1 MSNVIEIKNLA
12 KKYRLGTISTGMF
25 TKDIASAWARFR
37 GKDDPNSLVTSNS
50 NAHNSNGSDL
60 VWALKDINL
69 DIKQGEILGIIGKNG
84 AGKTTLLKIISR
96 ITSPTKGR
104 INISGRAA
112 SLIEVGTGFHGELT
126 GRENIY
132 LNGSILGLRKHEIN
146 QRLDKIIDFS
156 GVEKYI
162 DTPVKRYSSG
172 MYVRLGFSVAA
183 HLDPDILIVD
193 EVLAV
198 GDVEFRK
205 KAIGKMSDVSKEEG
219 RTVLFVSHNMAAITQ
234 LCTRSILLEDGRIKL
249 DGTTKTVIEE
259 YIVYQSKSSGET
271 ENYFRNNV
279 VGKKDVLQL
288 RYVNISQDKNNNLEN
303 VDISKDIRIII
314 GYECLIPNLKPY
326 CNIWL
331 KYGMGNEVLSSCN
344 IPFVSKNIDEWCGK
358 KYPKGLFESEVI
370 IPANF
375 LNEGR
380 YLVTPI
386 IADNQA
392 GVSTRREIYLLDENL
407 EISFNVIDTGE
418 MRRSGLS
425 ENWLGVVRP
434 RLNWNTRKVI

>member
-1 MSNVIEIKNLA
+1 M
-12 KKYRLGTISTGMF
+12 GTISTGMF
-25 TKDIASAWARFR
+25 TKDIASAWARCR

-50 NAHNSNGSDL
+50 NAHDSNRSDL

-69 DIKQGEILGIIGKNG
+69 EIKRGEILGIIGKNG

-104 INISGRAA
+104 INISGRTA

-198 GDVEFRK
+198 GDAEFRQ
-205 KAIGKMSDVSKEEG
+205 KALGKMQDASKGEG
-219 RTVLFVSHNMAAITQ
+219 RTVLFVSHNMAAIRQ
-234 LCTRSILLEDGRIKL
+234 LCNKCILLDKGSLKAI
-249 DGTTKTVIEE
+249 GQTEE
-259 YIVYQSKSSGET
+259 IVKNYLGNIYELNRSDSNKAEYQYEKFDDE
-271 ENYFRNNV
+271 
-279 VGKKDVLQL
+279 KDVELIKACVMDTTGLVRNHFSCDEPITIRFSYNVRKIIPDLYGYFQ
-288 RYVNISQDKNNNLEN
+288 ISTIDEVVVMVSVSNDMEVDPINGLPLGLHY
-303 VDISKDIRIII
+303 VDIV
-314 GYECLIPNLKPY
+314 IPSRSL
-326 CNIWL
+326 
-331 KYGMGNEVLSSCN
+331 GH
-344 IPFVSKNIDEWCGK
+344 
-358 KYPKGLFESEVI
+358 
-370 IPANF
+370 
-375 LNEGR
+375 GR
-380 YLVTPI
+380 YYIHMGLAIHNSVDYILADSSTELSINLTDDSTIRGDKRHGFFSTICDWKVQNTEAPI
-386 IADNQA
+386 AVN
-392 GVSTRREIYLLDENL
+392 
-407 EISFNVIDTGE
+407 
-418 MRRSGLS
+418 
-425 ENWLGVVRP
+425 
-434 RLNWNTRKVI
+434 

>member
-1 MSNVIEIKNLA
+1 
-12 KKYRLGTISTGMF
+12 MF

-50 NAHNSNGSDL
+50 NAHDSNRSDL
-60 VWALKDINL
+60 VWALKDITL
-69 DIKQGEILGIIGKNG
+69 EIKRGEILGIIGKNG

-96 ITSPTKGR
+96 ITSPTKGI
-104 INISGRAA
+104 INISGRTA
-112 SLIEVGTGFHGELT
+112 SLIEVGTGFHPELT

-205 KAIGKMSDVSKEEG
+205 KAIGKMSSVSREEG
-219 RTVLFVSHNMAAITQ
+219 RTILFVSHNMAAISQ
-234 LCTRSILLEDGRIKL
+234 LCTRSILLEEGRIQL
-249 DGTTKTVIEE
+249 DGPTKTVIEE
-259 YIVYQSKSSGET
+259 YIVYQSKSSSET
-271 ENYFRNNV
+271 KNYFRNNV
-279 VGKKDVLQL
+279 VGKKDVLRL
-288 RYVNISQDKNNNLEN
+288 RYVNICQDKNNNLDN
-303 VDISKDIRIII
+303 LDISKDIRIII

-331 KYGMGNEVLSSCN
+331 KYGMGTEVLSSCN

-392 GVSTRREIYLLDENL
+392 GISTGREIYLLDENL
-407 EISFNVIDTGE
+407 QISFNVIDTGE

>member
-1 MSNVIEIKNLA
+1 
-12 KKYRLGTISTGMF
+12 MF
-25 TKDIASAWARFR
+25 TKDIASTWARFR

-50 NAHNSNGSDL
+50 NAHDSNGSDL

-69 DIKQGEILGIIGKNG
+69 EIKRGEILGIIGKNG

-104 INISGRAA
+104 INISGRIA

-198 GDVEFRK
+198 GDAEFQK
-205 KAIGKMSDVSKEEG
+205 KCLGKMKNISSEG
-219 RTVLFVSHNMAAITQ
+219 RTVLFVSHNMPSIIN
-234 LCTRSILLEDGRIKL
+234 LCNRSILLNDGEVIKDGQAED
-249 DGTTKTVIEE
+249 V
-259 YIVYQSKSSGET
+259 V
-271 ENYFRNNV
+271 ENYLLMGGV
-279 VGKKDVLQL
+279 KGGEIVWSDLQNAPGNEIAKL
-288 RYVNISQDKNNNLEN
+288 QSVKILQDGIEGSTAD
-303 VDISKDIRIII
+303 VDIAK
-314 GYECLIPNLKPY
+314 
-326 CNIWL
+326 
-331 KYGMGNEVLSSCN
+331 
-344 IPFVSKNIDEWCGK
+344 
-358 KYPKGLFESEVI
+358 EVI
-370 IPANF
+370 IEIKYLNLQEGAQLCIGFWLDDGLGMPVLSTDNAKYVGLTEDPWWGQPHSVGLFKSICRIPGAF
-375 LNEGR
+375 LNDR
-380 YLVTPI
+380 TYLITVY
-386 IADNQA
+386 IAKFPGKLIDHIA
-392 GVSTRREIYLLDENL
+392 REEHI
-407 EISFNVIDTGE
+407 ISFNVHDSGE
-418 MRRSGLS
+418 MRKTGIYGDWR
-425 ENWLGVVRP
+425 GVVRP
-434 RLNWNTRKVI
+434 KLGWNTEYIDSNSV

>member
-1 MSNVIEIKNLA
+1 M
-12 KKYRLGTISTGMF
+12 GTISTGMF

-50 NAHNSNGSDL
+50 NAHDSNGPDL

-69 DIKQGEILGIIGKNG
+69 EIKRGEILGIIGKNG

-104 INISGRAA
+104 INISGRTA

-198 GDVEFRK
+198 GDAEFQK
-205 KAIGKMSDVSKEEG
+205 KCLGKMKNISSEG
-219 RTVLFVSHNMAAITQ
+219 RTVLFVSHNMSSIIN
-234 LCTRSILLEDGRIKL
+234 LCNRGILLNDGEVIKDGQAED
-249 DGTTKTVIEE
+249 V
-259 YIVYQSKSSGET
+259 V
-271 ENYFRNNV
+271 ENYLLMGGV
-279 VGKKDVLQL
+279 KGGEIVWSDLQNAPGNEIARL
-288 RYVNISQDKNNNLEN
+288 QSVKILQDGIEGSTAD
-303 VDISKDIRIII
+303 VDIAK
-314 GYECLIPNLKPY
+314 
-326 CNIWL
+326 
-331 KYGMGNEVLSSCN
+331 
-344 IPFVSKNIDEWCGK
+344 
-358 KYPKGLFESEVI
+358 EVI
-370 IPANF
+370 IEIKYLNLQEGAQLCIGLWLDDGLGMPVLSTDNAKYVSLTEDPWWNKPHPVGLFKSICRIPGTF
-375 LNEGR
+375 LNDR
-380 YLVTPI
+380 TYLITVYLAKFPGKLI
-386 IADNQA
+386 DHIA
-392 GVSTRREIYLLDENL
+392 REEHI
-407 EISFNVIDTGE
+407 ISFNVHDSGD
-418 MRRSGLS
+418 MRRTGFYGG
-425 ENWLGVVRP
+425 WRGVVRP
-434 RLNWNTRKVI
+434 KLGWNTEYIDSNSV

>member
-1 MSNVIEIKNLA
+1 
-12 KKYRLGTISTGMF
+12 MF

-50 NAHNSNGSDL
+50 NADDSNRSDL

-69 DIKQGEILGIIGKNG
+69 EIKRGEILGIIGKNG

-104 INISGRAA
+104 INISGRTA

-146 QRLDKIIDFS
+146 QRLDRIIDFS

-198 GDVEFRK
+198 GDIEFRK
-205 KAIGKMSDVSKEEG
+205 KAIGKMSNVSREEG

-234 LCTRSILLEDGRIKL
+234 LCTRSILLEKGEILVDGPNKMVL
-249 DGTTKTVIEE
+249 EKYLLE
-259 YIVYQSKSSGET
+259 QSNTSKESEKFKDEIMG
-271 ENYFRNNV
+271 V
-279 VGKKDVLQL
+279 KDVLQL
-288 RYVNISQDKNNNLEN
+288 RYVNICQDQYSNLEN

-314 GYECLIPNLKPY
+314 GYECLLPNLKPY
-326 CNIWL
+326 CAIWL
-331 KYGMGNEVLSSCN
+331 KHGHGIDVLSSEN
-344 IPFVSKNIDEWCGK
+344 TPNASKKIDQWYGK
-358 KYPKGLFESEVI
+358 EYPDGLFETEVVL
-370 IPANF
+370 PGHF
-375 LNEGR
+375 LNHGK
-380 YLVTPI
+380 YTVTPI
-386 IADNQA
+386 IGNILTGDKPPF
-392 GVSTRREIYLLDENL
+392 LLNENL
-407 EISFNVIDTGE
+407 QISFNVIDDGL
-418 MRRSGLS
+418 MKINDLS
-425 ENWLGVVRP
+425 ENWLGVIRP
-434 RLNWNTRKVI
+434 KLMWNTRKI

>member
-1 MSNVIEIKNLA
+1 
-12 KKYRLGTISTGMF
+12 MF

-50 NAHNSNGSDL
+50 NAHDSNGPDL

-69 DIKQGEILGIIGKNG
+69 EIKRGEILGIIGKNG

-104 INISGRAA
+104 INISGRTA

-198 GDVEFRK
+198 GDAEFQK
-205 KAIGKMSDVSKEEG
+205 KCLGKMKNISSEG
-219 RTVLFVSHNMAAITQ
+219 RTVLFVSHNMPSIIN
-234 LCTRSILLEDGRIKL
+234 LCNRGILLNDGEVIKDGQAED
-249 DGTTKTVIEE
+249 V
-259 YIVYQSKSSGET
+259 V
-271 ENYFRNNV
+271 ENYLLMGGV
-279 VGKKDVLQL
+279 KGGEIVWSDLQNAPGNEIARL
-288 RYVNISQDKNNNLEN
+288 QSVKILQDGIEGSTAD
-303 VDISKDIRIII
+303 VDIAK
-314 GYECLIPNLKPY
+314 
-326 CNIWL
+326 
-331 KYGMGNEVLSSCN
+331 
-344 IPFVSKNIDEWCGK
+344 
-358 KYPKGLFESEVI
+358 EVI
-370 IPANF
+370 IEIKYLNLQEGVQLCIGLWLDDGLGMQVLSTDNAKYVSLTEDPWWNKPHPVGLFKSICRIPGKF
-375 LNEGR
+375 LNDR
-380 YLVTPI
+380 TYLIT
-386 IADNQA
+386 
-392 GVSTRREIYLLDENL
+392 IYLAKFPGNL
-407 EISFNVIDTGE
+407 IDHIAREEHIISFNVHDSGD
-418 MRRSGLS
+418 MRRTGFYGG
-425 ENWLGVVRP
+425 WRGVVRP
-434 RLNWNTRKVI
+434 KLGWNTEYIDSNSV